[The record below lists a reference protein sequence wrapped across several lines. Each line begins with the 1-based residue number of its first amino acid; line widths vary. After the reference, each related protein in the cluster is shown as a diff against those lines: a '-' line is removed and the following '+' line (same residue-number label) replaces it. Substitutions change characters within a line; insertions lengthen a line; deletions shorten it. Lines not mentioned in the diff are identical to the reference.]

1 MRRWHLAL
9 VMATPAFPQNRMIS
23 APQVYETEAYGF
35 AQAVTNDGLILLSG
49 QVGWTRERQ
58 LPPPGDFAAQARQ
71 ALANIRHI
79 LLTEKRSPNAIMRL
93 RWYVVGLDRE
103 KMRQINTLQAGF
115 FSDGYKP
122 ASTVVGVTALG
133 RSELLVEIEAEAR
146 NPRGAISRA
155 DRAVAPERCHPARA
169 QD

>member
-9 VMATPAFPQNRMIS
+9 VMATPALPQNRMIY

-58 LPPPGDFAAQARQ
+58 LPTPGDFAAQARQ

-93 RWYVVGLDRE
+93 RWYVVALERE
-103 KMRQINTLQAGF
+103 KMRQINALQADF
-115 FSDGYKP
+115 FSGGYKP
-122 ASTVVGVTALG
+122 ASTVVGVAALG

-146 NPRGAISRA
+146 
-155 DRAVAPERCHPARA
+155 
-169 QD
+169 